1 MTRRDRSL
9 RYASG
14 KNTRAGP
21 SSATRTERHIWG
33 ENLPL
38 VWDWIS
44 KLCNQINGDVQT
56 EIKITLNQINPVR
69 SQIDSAG
76 LEILLVLIEENINN
90 HSFLEWTTENS

>member
-1 MTRRDRSL
+1 M
-9 RYASG
+9 
-14 KNTRAGP
+14 
-21 SSATRTERHIWG
+21 
-33 ENLPL
+33 
-38 VWDWIS
+38 WDWTS
-44 KLCNQINGDVQT
+44 KLCNQIKGDVQT